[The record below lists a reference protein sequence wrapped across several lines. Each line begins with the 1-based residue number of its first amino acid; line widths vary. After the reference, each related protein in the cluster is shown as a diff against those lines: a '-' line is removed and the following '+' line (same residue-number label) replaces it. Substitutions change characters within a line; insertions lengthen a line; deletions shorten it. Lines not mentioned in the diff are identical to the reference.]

1 MKSLGSVIAVTCL
14 VGLVL
19 VPLEA
24 AAAPVTYPGFA
35 PPSQIPPSWIGPAAS
50 PSLANL
56 KPARET
62 VGYQDQRRYGT
73 STTERTPLC
82 VSQNGWI
89 GGAYVHRAAGQPDRA
104 YCVVNDGTGNLEVDA
119 PAYLLEPR
127 AGVTQNWLR
136 WSSGQLDPRGAAIVF
151 AQDNGRQLRACTATE
166 GTGAT
171 AKTVYGYVGD
181 DGRCY
186 GVELDGFTRSG
197 DVVQAVGD
205 RKGYD
210 SFMLL
215 MRDEMTGDALLPSEG
230 WLTVKNALL
239 PRGVFHRVGH
249 ASIPGPGPIACRGK
263 QGNDMWP
270 GHLDES
276 TKRCQ
281 LFTSYN
287 GTTGRAS
294 VADYEVV
301 RYARCRVGSG
311 PLMTG
316 GTLATADGA
325 CTTSSGK
332 TQSFSPFRT
341 GRMPPSNGQYSTVG
355 GKGYYLCAASV
366 ISNGT
371 RHFLGFTNMVFPHTS
386 QLNGCTDGTNS
397 AQAKPDNSS
406 PTSKVWIFPAPG
418 DDRG

>member
-1 MKSLGSVIAVTCL
+1 MRALKSVIAVTCL
-14 VGLVL
+14 LGLVL

-24 AAAPVTYPGFA
+24 AAGPVAHQGFT
-35 PPSQIPPSWIGPAAS
+35 PPTQIPPSWIGPAAS
-50 PSLANL
+50 PTLSNL
-56 KPARET
+56 KPGRET

-73 STTERTPLC
+73 STSERTPLC
-82 VSQNGWI
+82 ISQNGWI
-89 GGAYVHRAAGQPDRA
+89 GGAYVFRAAGQPDRA
-104 YCVVNDGTGNLEVDA
+104 YCVVNDGTGKLDVDA
-119 PAYLLEPR
+119 PALLLEPR
-127 AGVTQNWLR
+127 AGVPQNWLR
-136 WSSGQLDPRGAAIVF
+136 WSSSQLDPRGAAIVF
-151 AQDNGRQLRACTATE
+151 EQDSGRQLRACAATE
-166 GTGAT
+166 GTAT
-171 AKTVYGYVGD
+171 SVKTVYGYVGD

-186 GVELDGFTRSG
+186 GVELDGFSRVGS
-197 DVVQAVGD
+197 VVQALGD

-215 MRDEMTGDALLPSEG
+215 MKGEMTGDALLPSEG

-239 PRGVFHRVGH
+239 PRGVLHRVGRGD
-249 ASIPGPGPIACRGK
+249 IPLAQPIACRGK
-263 QGNDMWP
+263 QGNDTWP

-301 RYARCRVGSG
+301 RYARCQTGSG
-311 PLMTG
+311 PSVAA
-316 GTLATADGA
+316 GTLGTADGS

-332 TQSFSPFRT
+332 TQSFWPYRT
-341 GRMPPSNGQYSTVG
+341 GRMPTSNGQYSTVA
-355 GKGYYLCAASV
+355 GKSYYLCGAST
-366 ISNGT
+366 NHGT
-371 RHFLGFTNMVFPHTS
+371 KHFLGFTNMVFPHTS

-406 PTSKVWIFPAPG
+406 PATRVWLFPAPG